1 MTPEELRAAITYANG
16 IDPRVQMTGPNAD
29 LWGRA
34 IGHKLAIEVKTA
46 ILVYYERYP
55 VSGRENPPI
64 SAPMVRKIINDEDAR
79 AQAQESAHRALP
91 APRANPMSWRSRNPD
106 EWDRLVAKGRDDHRA
121 DLIARGIPLTDWQ
134 QAGDKRPNDYNHNP

>member
-29 LWGRA
+29 LWGRTV
-34 IGHKLAIEVKTA
+34 GHKLAIEVKTA

-55 VSGRENPPI
+55 ASGRENPPI
-64 SAPMVRKIINDEDAR
+64 TAPMVRKIINDEDAR

-91 APRANPMSWRSRNPD
+91 PARNPNSWRERYPD
-106 EWDRLVAKGRDDHRA
+106 EWARLVIQGRDDRRA
-121 DLIARGIPLTDWQ
+121 ELAARGIPLTDWQ
-134 QAGDKRPNDYNHNP
+134 LANQPRPEL